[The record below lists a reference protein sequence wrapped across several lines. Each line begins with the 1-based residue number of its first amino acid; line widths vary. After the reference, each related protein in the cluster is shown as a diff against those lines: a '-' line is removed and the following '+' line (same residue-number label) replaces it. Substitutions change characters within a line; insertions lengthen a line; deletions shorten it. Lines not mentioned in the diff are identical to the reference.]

1 MVETKSSGDKSSSC
15 IKGCFSVLLTIM
27 FVSIFLWAL
36 LVVAGSFLIV
46 GDKVKPVDAIVVLS
60 GDEGERV
67 LEAVKWYEKGYGKYF
82 VFTKTHTE
90 EIGEGRTYS
99 EMLMRLAIDNGVP
112 ADSMLV
118 TSGEA
123 TSTIEEAQAV
133 KLLALQRNINSI
145 LVVTAPYHTR
155 RTEIIFDKEFADT
168 DIKVLVHAVEDSWY
182 KPLTWYL
189 SSQGWR
195 QTLAEFGSLFL
206 IWFQK

>member
-67 LEAVKWYEKGYGKYF
+67 MEAVKWYQKGYGSYF

-145 LVVTAPYHTR
+145 LVITAPYHTR
-155 RTEIIFDKEFADT
+155 RTELIFDRAFADT
-168 DIKVLVHAVEDSWY
+168 EIKVLVHAVEDSWY
-182 KPLTWYL
+182 RPLTWYL